1 MWMGGEDGVREEG
14 IKRRGKTMVVIPR
27 KKGNGWWEIYGK

>member
-1 MWMGGEDGVREEG
+1 MWVGSKEGMREEG

-27 KKGNGWWEIYGK
+27 KKDNGW

>member
-1 MWMGGEDGVREEG
+1 MGGKEGAREEG